1 MPITERELLAQ
12 YGEAATAGNAA
23 LFIGAGLSAGA
34 GLPGWSQLLEEP
46 LAQAAIPKSLTDLPL
61 AAEYIVQAL
70 PGGRDALEHHILTKL
85 SADPGEPTEGHR
97 CVAELPIN
105 DIWTTNYDCL
115 IERALPDA
123 TPVFRDTD
131 LLERRRLRPRRIIKM
146 HGSLK
151 LSAPSQW
158 EASPVITRRDYESY
172 EVNHPRIWA
181 ALKATYLTK
190 SILFLGFS
198 FTDPNIEILLRL
210 SRSLLGKYSEVL

>member
-85 SADPGEPTEGHR
+85 SADRGEPPKGQR
-97 CVAELPIN
+97 GVPELRIN
-105 DIWTTNYDCL
+105 
-115 IERALPDA
+115 
-123 TPVFRDTD
+123 
-131 LLERRRLRPRRIIKM
+131 II
-146 HGSLK
+146 GQ
-151 LSAPSQW
+151 PN
-158 EASPVITRRDYESY
+158 I
-172 EVNHPRIWA
+172 
-181 ALKATYLTK
+181 TYL
-190 SILFLGFS
+190 L
-198 FTDPNIEILLRL
+198 
-210 SRSLLGKYSEVL
+210 